1 MKTLIL
7 KVNSFKN
14 SKKWK
19 DKLLNWK
26 STLIGFVKKKLNL

>member
-19 DKLLNWK
+19 DKPLNWK